1 MQQDGNALV
10 TAAAAAPAHKGDDS
24 TAATKPSR
32 RKKLLK
38 FLAYAALGFSAL
50 ALVAHLLWVRSGSG
64 EWQLVREENGVK
76 VWTLKSPGSAL
87 LLVKGRVR
95 AKSRVASMVY
105 LIQDARNGC
114 SDSFCYDADVFD
126 RAPTPPGRYS
136 AFMKFKYEI
145 PGMKTR
151 QYILLHEYEQDPVT
165 KAVAMNLYAAP
176 NKLPRDPCCVRVPYL
191 HNTWT
196 FTPRGNGELDIELTQ
211 DTDDGGIPYPLAN
224 VFMVEITYM
233 YLSTLPGL
241 MKESRYLNA
250 KVDGILEPEDTPVG
264 AHAGR

>member
-1 MQQDGNALV
+1 MQQDSNAPV
-10 TAAAAAPAHKGDDS
+10 TAATAGAVDDGNGTS
-24 TAATKPSR
+24 LKAKPSR
-32 RKKLLK
+32 LRRWLK
-38 FLAYAALGFSAL
+38 FLGYTALILVALGI
-50 ALVAHLLWVRSGSG
+50 VAHIAWVHSGSG
-64 EWQLVREENGVK
+64 EWKLVRDENGVK
-76 VWTLKSPGSAL
+76 VWTLKSPGSSL

-95 AKSRVASMVY
+95 AKSKVASMVY

-114 SDSFCYDADVFD
+114 SDSYCYDADVFD

-151 QYILLHEYEQDPVT
+151 QYVLLHEYEQDPVT
-165 KAVAMNLYAAP
+165 KAVVMNLYAAP

-196 FTPRGNGELDIELTQ
+196 FTPRGNGELDIELIQ
-211 DTDDGGIPYPLAN
+211 DTDDGGIPYPIAN

-233 YLSTLPGL
+233 YLNTLPGL
-241 MKESRYLNA
+241 MKEARYVNA
-250 KVDGILEPEDTPVG
+250 KVDGILEPEESPAG
-264 AHAGR
+264 ALNGN